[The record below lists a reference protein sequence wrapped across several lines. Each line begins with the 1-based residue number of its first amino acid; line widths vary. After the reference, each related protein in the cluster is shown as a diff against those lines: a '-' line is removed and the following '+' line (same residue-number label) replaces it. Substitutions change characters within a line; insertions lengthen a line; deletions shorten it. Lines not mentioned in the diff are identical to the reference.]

1 MRGRARRLASALAEL
16 GIGEGDRVGTLLW
29 NQPEHLE
36 LYYGVPAMGAV
47 IHTLNPRLHPDELAF
62 IAGDAG
68 DRAIVVDESLLPAF
82 DGFRSAHEFEHV
94 IVVSQSG
101 AVVDGALD
109 YESLIAGAEPM
120 SWPEPHERRA
130 AAICYTSGTTG
141 RPKGVLYSHRSLVL
155 HSMAAA
161 LPDAMNMSTRDT
173 VLPVVPMFHANAW
186 GIPYTASM
194 VGAALVLPGPRLD
207 AESVLDLLADEHV
220 TMTAGV
226 PTVWM
231 AMLNAIEAEPE
242 RWDLSSLRRLLV
254 GGSAVPKSMIAG
266 YQRHDLFI
274 VQGWGMTETSPLAST
289 AIVPPEMDDATDE
302 EKFEYRAR
310 QGTPAAFVDIR
321 ARGDDGE
328 LIPWDDQA
336 MGELE
341 VRGPWVAAAYFQG
354 SGAEKFT
361 DDGWFQTG
369 DVVRINSHG
378 CLRITDRTK
387 DLVKSGG
394 EWISSVDMEN
404 LLMAHSAV
412 AEAAVIAIPD
422 DKWGSGRWRWWCS
435 RMAPSASAEDLREH
449 LSSGF
454 AKWQV
459 PERVEF
465 IDEIPRTAT
474 GKFKK
479 IALREQFVKTAVLRT
494 FLADRGTTTT
504 ETVSGA
510 IHRVVSAEETEVRAS
525 VATAVGGVVVEAREL
540 ERQYGE
546 GETAVHAL
554 RGVSLAVERGQLV
567 AVMGPSGSGKSTLM
581 HILAGLDKPTSGTVT
596 IAGTEIT
603 GLDDAQHDPP
613 APATTSASCSSSSTC
628 CRC

>member
-1 MRGRARRLASALAEL
+1 MSEPILNGLMMDDYPLSLTTVVERSEQLTGDRKVVSRRPDGSIHRLTMGECAGRARRLARALAEL
-16 GIGEGDRVGTLLW
+16 GICEGDRVGTLLW
-29 NQPEHLE
+29 NQSEHLE
-36 LYYGVPAMGAV
+36 LYFGVPSMGSV
-47 IHTLNPRLHPDELAF
+47 IHTMNPRLHPDELGF

-68 DRAIVVDESLLPAF
+68 DRAVVVDESLLPVLESF
-82 DGFRSAHEFEHV
+82 GSAHEFEHV
-94 IVVSQSG
+94 IVVSQGSEPPEG
-101 AVVDGALD
+101 AID
-109 YESLIAGAEPM
+109 YESLIGGAEPM
-120 SWPEPHERRA
+120 TWPEPHERRA

-141 RPKGVLYSHRSLVL
+141 QPKGVLYSHRALVL

-161 LPDAMNMSTRDT
+161 LPDAMDVSTRDT

-194 VGAALVLPGPRLD
+194 VGASLVLPGPRLD

-220 TMTAGV
+220 TLTAGV

-231 AMLNAIEAEPE
+231 AMLKAMEAEPD
-242 RWDLSSLRRLLV
+242 RWDLSSLNRLLV
-254 GGSAVPKSMIAG
+254 GGSAVPKSMIEG
-266 YQRHDLFI
+266 YQRHGLFI

-289 AIVPPEMDDATDE
+289 AIVPPEMDDAPDD

-310 QGTPAAFVDIR
+310 QGVPAAFIEIR

-361 DDGWFQTG
+361 EDGWFQTG
-369 DVVRINSHG
+369 DVVRINRHG
-378 CLRITDRTK
+378 CIRITDRTK

-404 LLMAHSAV
+404 LLMAHPSV

-422 DKWGSGRWRWWCS
+422 DQWGERP
-435 RMAPSASAEDLREH
+435 MAVVVLQDGADATAEDVREH
-449 LSSGF
+449 LSRGF
-454 AKWQV
+454 AKWQL

-465 IDEIPRTAT
+465 IEEIPRTAT

-479 IALREQFVKTAVLRT
+479 TALREQFVKTPV
-494 FLADRGTTTT
+494 
-504 ETVSGA
+504 
-510 IHRVVSAEETEVRAS
+510 
-525 VATAVGGVVVEAREL
+525 
-540 ERQYGE
+540 
-546 GETAVHAL
+546 
-554 RGVSLAVERGQLV
+554 
-567 AVMGPSGSGKSTLM
+567 
-581 HILAGLDKPTSGTVT
+581 
-596 IAGTEIT
+596 
-603 GLDDAQHDPP
+603 
-613 APATTSASCSSSSTC
+613 
-628 CRC
+628 